1 MYSNDTIFT
10 KIAEALLIDYTSV
23 YYVNATTN
31 EYHWFSINPE
41 FHSLQLEPDG
51 EDFFTVMAKESER
64 VVYKDDQ
71 HIFKTDIQKDKLLKD
86 MKDGAMK
93 SIEYRLVIDG
103 KPVWHRLRLI
113 KAATGDN
120 DYFVL
125 GVLNV
130 DEEVRRRNKAQIL
143 EHERDIYNQIA
154 SSLAEHY
161 DTLYYIN
168 TETNHYIEFS
178 SRDVYKN
185 LNIPQEGKDFF
196 KESAKNIP
204 LAVHPEDSKRVVELH
219 QKKVMLNNL
228 KQNNSF
234 TCTYRLI
241 INGNTINCRNTQM
254 WASDKKH
261 IIVCIENI
269 NAEVIAEQVFMQS
282 QKNSITYN
290 AIAETLASHYDI
302 IHYVDIE
309 GESYSTFSTNKTFG
323 NLEVRGEGEEFF
335 KYVLIDA
342 ENNVFFEDKERVLT
356 CLTKDYLI
364 SSLDNTKQF
373 NMDYRLIKNENIQY
387 TRLSVM
393 FSSDH
398 THFIFGIENITEEIN
413 KEEEHIRA
421 LRTANEMARRDELTG
436 AKNKNAYQE
445 LETNIQINIDRDKDC
460 IEFAIVVCDLN
471 NLKLINDTK
480 GHKAGDE
487 YIRTACQI
495 IFDIFSHSPVFRIG
509 GDEFAAVLTDRDYR
523 DRDSLFENLRE
534 IVLENKKSDNK
545 PVIATGLSVYDPE
558 NDTKVSDVFE
568 RADTMMYQNKK
579 DLKST

>member
-1 MYSNDTIFT
+1 MYNNDSIFT

-23 YYVNATTN
+23 YYVNASTN

-64 VVYKDDQ
+64 VIYKDDQ
-71 HIFKTDIQKDKLLKD
+71 HIFKTDLQKEKLLKD

-93 SIEYRLVIDG
+93 SIEYRLIIDG

-120 DYFVL
+120 DYFIL

-143 EHERDIYNQIA
+143 EHERDVYNQIA

-178 SRDVYKN
+178 STDVYKN

-196 KESAKNIP
+196 KDSTKNIP
-204 LAVHPEDSKRVVELH
+204 IAVHPEDSKRVVELH
-219 QKKVMLNNL
+219 QKEVMLNNL

-234 TCTYRLI
+234 TCTYRLV
-241 INGNTINCRNTQM
+241 INGNIINCRNTQM
-254 WASDKKH
+254 WASDKIH

-309 GESYSTFSTNKTFG
+309 GENYSTFSTNKTFG

-342 ENNVFFEDKERVLT
+342 EHNVFFEDKERVLA
-356 CLTKDYLI
+356 CLTKD
-364 SSLDNTKQF
+364 
-373 NMDYRLIKNENIQY
+373 
-387 TRLSVM
+387 
-393 FSSDH
+393 
-398 THFIFGIENITEEIN
+398 
-413 KEEEHIRA
+413 
-421 LRTANEMARRDELTG
+421 
-436 AKNKNAYQE
+436 
-445 LETNIQINIDRDKDC
+445 
-460 IEFAIVVCDLN
+460 
-471 NLKLINDTK
+471 
-480 GHKAGDE
+480 
-487 YIRTACQI
+487 
-495 IFDIFSHSPVFRIG
+495 
-509 GDEFAAVLTDRDYR
+509 
-523 DRDSLFENLRE
+523 
-534 IVLENKKSDNK
+534 
-545 PVIATGLSVYDPE
+545 
-558 NDTKVSDVFE
+558 
-568 RADTMMYQNKK
+568 
-579 DLKST
+579 